1 MKSIKIKKEEY
12 DTTRTEIAKAESLWN
27 KNFPKDYVEFLLQY
41 NGAIT
46 YPNWPNLGPENKTE
60 IWGVERFFS
69 IGDVI
74 IQKLYPM
81 TYTLHDIDEESFQE
95 HNLNPKNILVFAQ
108 GERGVYFFNLS
119 SEEYGQIYIANFS
132 GGDGI
137 SRTSCKSFSKFLNS
151 LGLPE
156 WDEEEE
162 IDVNFE
168 FSTDYNSSMKVL
180 QWHMFYTPDKPELGF
195 QRFKEVFEYTG
206 DIMPKEEGYPT
217 IIQKY
222 VDDRLKLNYLI
233 QKGCNTE
240 GLLTRTKRAQTVKY
254 LVEELKL
261 DINRKYKNRYPLQN
275 YLSVGYNAQFAYE
288 EMHKLLEMDI
298 EMDWSIQGK
307 LYGGEDDIP
316 MIEKLRILHEKYF
329 DLKHEEDEFR
339 KKYNR
344 PSGRPP
350 FIKSKLIEQKLGIE
364 AEVKEGIKEEN
375 INTSETESWIYRIL
389 NKITRGN
396 NS

>member
-1 MKSIKIKKEEY
+1 MNSHKIKKEEY
-12 DTTRTEIAKAESLWN
+12 DTTRAEIAKAESLWD
-27 KNFPKDYVEFLLQY
+27 KNFPQDYVDFLLQY

-81 TYTLHDIDEESFQE
+81 TYTLHDIDEEDFQE
-95 HNLNPKNILVFAQ
+95 HNLDPKNILVFAQ
-108 GERGVYFFNLS
+108 GDRGIYFFNLS
-119 SEEYGQIYIANFS
+119 NEEYGQIYIANFS

-137 SRTSCKSFSKFLNS
+137 SKTSCNSFSKFLNS

-156 WDEEEE
+156 WDDEVEL
-162 IDVNFE
+162 DVNFE
-168 FSTDYNSSMKVL
+168 FSTDYNSSMKVM
-180 QWHMFYTPDKPELGF
+180 QWHMFHTPDNPELGF

-206 DIMPKEEGYPT
+206 DIVPKEDGYPT

-222 VDDRLKLNYLI
+222 SDDRLKLNYLI
-233 QKGCNTE
+233 KNGCSTE
-240 GLLTRTKRAQTVKY
+240 GLLTSTRQAETIKY
-254 LVEELKL
+254 LVEELNL
-261 DINRKYKNRYPLQN
+261 DINKKYKRRYPLQN
-275 YLSVGYNAQFAYE
+275 YLSIGYNAQFAYG
-288 EMHKLLEMDI
+288 EMHKLLEMGI

-307 LYGGEDDIP
+307 LYNGEDDLP
-316 MIEKLRILHEKYF
+316 MIEKLRILHEKYIE
-329 DLKHEEDEFR
+329 LKIEEDKFR

-344 PSGRPP
+344 PSGRSP

-364 AEVKEGIKEEN
+364 ESVKDFIKQEKSK
-375 INTSETESWIYRIL
+375 NTETESWIDRIL
-389 NKITRGN
+389 NKIARGN
-396 NS
+396 K